1 MTRLLPLALL
11 AALTLCIP
19 ACAPKNDQKPV
30 EEKKEPVYTPPARSN
45 EPVYSDPAQQPA
57 PETTKTTE
65 FPPSNDSAQP
75 DETLTPKKPAK
86 SKTQSTAGGRTYVV
100 KKGDTLSEIA
110 KKFYGDSTQWKKI
123 YNANKSRIKDPKKLQ
138 VGTKL
143 VIP

>member
-11 AALTLCIP
+11 VVATLLIP
-19 ACAPKNDQKPV
+19 ACAQKNEQKPV
-30 EEKKEPVYTPPARSN
+30 EDKKEPVYTPAPRSN
-45 EPVYSDPAQQPA
+45 EPMYSDPVQQQPA
-57 PETTKTTE
+57 DTTKTTE
-65 FPPSNDSAQP
+65 FLPQSDTAQV
-75 DETLTPKKPAK
+75 DEPLTPKKPAK
-86 SKTQSTAGGRTYVV
+86 AKAAGGRTYVV

-110 KKFYGDSTQWKKI
+110 EKFYRDSSQWKKI